1 MLLRIFIYLVLAAVI
16 YWGVRSIVRDWKKK
30 FKQDD
35 VEDRKKLEAQLERN
49 KAEAKSSGVVNLERG
64 KDGVYRPGKKD

>member
-35 VEDRKKLEAQLERN
+35 VEDRKK
-49 KAEAKSSGVVNLERG
+49 AEAKSGGVVNLERG
-64 KDGVYRPGKKD
+64 EDGVYRPGKKD